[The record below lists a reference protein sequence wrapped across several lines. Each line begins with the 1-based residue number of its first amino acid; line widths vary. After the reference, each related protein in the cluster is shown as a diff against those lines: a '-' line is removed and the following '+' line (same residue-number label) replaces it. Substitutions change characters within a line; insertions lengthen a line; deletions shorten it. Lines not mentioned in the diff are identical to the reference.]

1 MEDKEK
7 VDYIQ
12 IFFSRITD
20 CELDLM
26 THSLACTQIIEN
38 LQSINFSSTVTLIET
53 QARLQLFISCPPTPP
68 FKHSS
73 IH

>member
-7 VDYIQ
+7 VEYIQ

-26 THSLACTQIIEN
+26 TP
-38 LQSINFSSTVTLIET
+38 FSGLLYKNYRKSTV
-53 QARLQLFISCPPTPP
+53 
-68 FKHSS
+68 H
-73 IH
+73 